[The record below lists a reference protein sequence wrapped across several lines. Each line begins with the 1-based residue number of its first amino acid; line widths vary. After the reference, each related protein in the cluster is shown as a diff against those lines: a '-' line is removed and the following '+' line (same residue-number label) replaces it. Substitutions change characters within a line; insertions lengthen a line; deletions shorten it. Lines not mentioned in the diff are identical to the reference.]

1 MDKNRKTEISRFLSY
16 VLRHN
21 PGAIEIALDP
31 DGWANIDGHVE
42 RVQERYPDFDE
53 AVLHEIVR
61 EDDKQRYAVS
71 GGEIRAQQGH
81 SIDVRAVGAAQ
92 SPPDLLYHGTTQEK
106 WAAIQT
112 DGAIRPMSRRHVHLS
127 TDVQTAIQVAS
138 RRRNKERVV
147 LMIRAAAMHESGHEF
162 RLTDNQVW
170 LTGHVPI
177 EFVEITNWDNGDR
190 V

>member
-21 PGAIEIALDP
+21 PGAIEIALDR
-31 DGWANIDGHVE
+31 DGWAEIDELVG
-42 RVQERYPDFDE
+42 RVQARYPDFDE

-61 EDDKQRYAVS
+61 EDDKKRYAVS

-81 SIDVRAVGAAQ
+81 SIDLRAVGTAQ

-106 WAAIQT
+106 WAAIKA
-112 DGAIRPMSRRHVHLS
+112 DGAIGPMSRQHVHLS
-127 TDVQTAIQVAS
+127 MDVQTAIQVAS

-162 RLTDNQVW
+162 RLSDNGVW
-170 LTGHVPI
+170 LAKSVPI
-177 EFVEITNWDNGDR
+177 EFIEIASTGDAG
-190 V
+190 